1 MKKLLIIL
9 FLYLLVEG
17 ENVIGDGLY
26 VYHRGTHAVDEL
38 KTKVD
43 EYYPRVQAV
52 DTVMAKTLSDAY
64 REETDTVAA
73 PYTEERQMIKRTRKA
88 ISP

>member
-26 VYHRGTHAVDEL
+26 VYHRGKHAVDEL

-52 DTVMAKTLSDAY
+52 DTVMAKALSDAY
-64 REETDTVAA
+64 REQTDTVAA

-88 ISP
+88 TSP

>member
-26 VYHRGTHAVDEL
+26 VYHRGKHAVDEL

-52 DTVMAKTLSDAY
+52 DTVMAKALSDAY
-64 REETDTVAA
+64 REQTDTVAA
-73 PYTEERQMIKRTRKA
+73 PYTEERQMIKRTRTVT
-88 ISP
+88 SP